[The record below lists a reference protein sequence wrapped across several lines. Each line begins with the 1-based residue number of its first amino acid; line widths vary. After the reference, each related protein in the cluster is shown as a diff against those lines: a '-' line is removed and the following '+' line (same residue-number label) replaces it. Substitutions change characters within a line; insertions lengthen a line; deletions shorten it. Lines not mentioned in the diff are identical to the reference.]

1 MNMTCINFVAL
12 LQDVKQ
18 RIECK
23 SSGVKAK
30 AQVAMYGERDGMQ
43 PQPFSAAPALQTEIW
58 KNLLQADS
66 LDSRFSNQL

>member
-43 PQPFSAAPALQTEIW
+43 PQPFSAAPALQTEI
-58 KNLLQADS
+58 
-66 LDSRFSNQL
+66 